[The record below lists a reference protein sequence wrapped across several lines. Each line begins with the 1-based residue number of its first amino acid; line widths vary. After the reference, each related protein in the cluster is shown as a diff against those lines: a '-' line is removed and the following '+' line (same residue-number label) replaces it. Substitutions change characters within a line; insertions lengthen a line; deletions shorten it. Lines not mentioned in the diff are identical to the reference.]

1 MFALNHAGRYLPALR
16 AVGLLV
22 TVISLNACMM
32 ASATVQNEESTESP
46 FLSQFE
52 DMPAEEIAALGDK
65 AWQSGELERA
75 IFMYMQS
82 LAVEDNPDVWMKVGK
97 IQEHEGRTV
106 YAWQAYERV
115 ITLDPENAEAYE
127 RLGMLYLG
135 SRQKEL
141 AKKHLHKAIELDE
154 TRWIANNAL
163 GVLADTSREY
173 EQAIGYYEAALE
185 QNPKSAMLM
194 TNMGYSFYLSGE
206 LDEAERLFIMAI
218 GIDRE
223 YKAAASNL
231 GLVRA
236 RRGRYDGAVDI
247 LKNVMPR
254 QKALNDVGYM
264 ALLNGDIDEAERL
277 LGDAVRA
284 SPTYYVTAHQ
294 NLARAKSA
302 QQERMSQSQETASA
316 MGQEDFDRAGSTP
329 AKFRRVSADRL
340 NVRRSDSMTAP
351 VVGSLAAENRVEVL
365 ENKGSWAFIKFDD
378 GSSESPVAG
387 WVMSEFLT
395 NSMTETT
402 TPTP

>member
-22 TVISLNACMM
+22 TVIFLNACMM

-65 AWQSGELERA
+65 AWQSRELERA

-247 LKNVMPR
+247 LENVMPR

-264 ALLNGDIDEAERL
+264 AFLNGDIDEAERL
-277 LGDAVRA
+277 LDDAVRS
-284 SPTYYVTAHQ
+284 SPIYYETAHQ
-294 NLARAKSA
+294 NLARVRTA
-302 QQERMSQSQETASA
+302 QQERIPRSQETA
-316 MGQEDFDRAGSTP
+316 MGQEDSNMVGSTP

-340 NVRRSDSMTAP
+340 HVRRSDSMTAP
-351 VVGSLAAENRVEVL
+351 IVGSLAAENRVEVL

>member
-1 MFALNHAGRYLPALR
+1 MFALNHAGRYLLALR
-16 AVGLLV
+16 AVSLLV
-22 TVISLNACMM
+22 TMIFLNACMM
-32 ASATVQNEESTESP
+32 ASATVQSEEPTESL

-52 DMPAEEIAALGDK
+52 DKPAEEITALGDE

-75 IFMYMQS
+75 VFIYMQS

-115 ITLDPENAEAYE
+115 VALDPEHADAYE

-135 SRQKEL
+135 SRQKDL
-141 AKKHLHKAIELDE
+141 ARTNLKKAIELDE

-185 QNPKSAMLM
+185 HNPDSAMLM
-194 TNMGYSFYLSGE
+194 TNMGYSFYLSGK

-236 RRGRYDGAVDI
+236 RRGKYDSAVDI
-247 LKNVMPR
+247 LENVMPR
-254 QKALNDVGYM
+254 RKALNDVGYM
-264 ALLNGDIDEAERL
+264 AFRNGDIDEAERL
-277 LGDAVRA
+277 LDDAVRS
-284 SPTYYVTAHQ
+284 SPTYYKTAHE
-294 NLARAKSA
+294 NLARVKSA
-302 QQERMSQSQETASA
+302 RQERIPGSQETESA
-316 MGQEDFDRAGSTP
+316 VGQEDSNIAGTP
-329 AKFRRVSADRL
+329 AEFRRVSADRL

-351 VVGSLAAENRVEVL
+351 VVGFLAAENRVRVL
-365 ENKGSWAFIKFDD
+365 ENKGSWAFVKYDD
-378 GSSESPVAG
+378 GSSETPITG
-387 WVMSEFLT
+387 WVMSEFLA
-395 NSMTETT
+395 NSITEAT